1 MVEQVWKLEWKPLVG
16 IVVLLPGRDG
26 SIVVDRMGWVAEDG
40 HGFQEGTGAALTK
53 SAYGSSL
60 LVLVHGLWPGAAGP
74 AWLVLEGRQSRLLS
88 LISKLHRL
96 VSAFVL

>member
-1 MVEQVWKLEWKPLVG
+1 M
-16 IVVLLPGRDG
+16 DMG
-26 SIVVDRMGWVAEDG
+26 SKWARCC
-40 HGFQEGTGAALTK
+40 TNT
-53 SAYGSSL
+53 SAHSSSV

-88 LISKLHRL
+88 VISKLHRL